1 MKNIQLIFLLFILPT
16 VTVAQADANKVLCL
30 GQTITLTSTETGS
43 IFHWYKVVNGNA
55 QLQASTT
62 AKVYTE
68 TPATSGYYNYQ
79 VVAENSAGCIS
90 PVSDLVKIY
99 ILPILTA
106 SVTAPNSVVCSKP
119 ASPFLLTANVP
130 DGFAYTYQWTRN
142 GTLIAGAN
150 AKTYTAP
157 AETVSGTVNFSVN
170 VSYSFSNTCTVA
182 ATKVITVA
190 EELAKPVIGQ

>member
-1 MKNIQLIFLLFILPT
+1 MKYLKLIFILLTFPA
-16 VTVAQADANKVLCL
+16 VAVAQADANKVLCL

-62 AKVYTE
+62 TKVYTE

-90 PVSDLVKIY
+90 PVSDLIKIY
-99 ILPILTA
+99 ILPVLTA
-106 SVTAPNSVVCSKP
+106 TVTTPSNLVCSKP
-119 ASPFLLTANVP
+119 ASPFVLTANVP

-157 AETVSGTVNFSVN
+157 AETVAGTVNFAVN
-170 VSYSFSNTCTVA
+170 VSYVLSTTCTISA
-182 ATKVITVA
+182 AKVITVA
-190 EELAKPVIGQ
+190 EELAKPVIAQ